1 MGKKEKTT
9 AQKHKIRIQDE
20 AYNDIEQITDFIAN
34 QNQQPLTAIK
44 IADSIFQIIDKIG
57 NNPFAYK
64 ECEAIPTKSKIYR
77 QAICSSWLII
87 FRISPIEILILGIVH
102 GARNPSEIKKLKRKK

>member
-1 MGKKEKTT
+1 MGKKEKTV

-20 AYNDIEQITDFIAN
+20 AYNDIEQITDFIVT
-34 QNQQPLTAIK
+34 QNQQPLNAIK
-44 IADSIFQIIDKIG
+44 VADSIFQAIDKIG

-77 QAICSSWLII
+77 QAKCLSWLII
-87 FRISPIEILILGIVH
+87 FRISSAEILILGVVH
-102 GARNPSEIKKLKRKK
+102 GARNPSAIKKMKTKR